1 MGSRSRRTQS
11 VRWARGRNDEYAW
24 SESAGLA
31 YSSCNSTLVGHLR
44 GAVTQQC
51 QDLDGGRGELGDEPV
66 GEAGGH
72 PARGRTGRVGF
83 HSGGVGDG
91 ATGLLARSTSEP
103 PQAANATIH
112 TPTWSGVGGTVP
124 AMQQTQAAPPAT
136 LDAVLERITY
146 ANQETG
152 YTVARVATDRSGDL
166 LTVVGAL
173 LGAQPGESLRLQGRW
188 ASHP

>member
-1 MGSRSRRTQS
+1 MPPFGPTTPRHRGRTGRSADTSGPPARSHQMGSRSRRTQS

-72 PARGRTGRVGF
+72 PARGRTGPVGF

-91 ATGLLARSTSEP
+91 AWPAREIDVRATPSSKCHDP
-103 PQAANATIH
+103 HANMVRCGRYSPGHAAE
-112 TPTWSGVGGTVP
+112 VGG
-124 AMQQTQAAPPAT
+124 AA
-136 LDAVLERITY
+136 
-146 ANQETG
+146 
-152 YTVARVATDRSGDL
+152 GDPGR
-166 LTVVGAL
+166 GA
-173 LGAQPGESLRLQGRW
+173 
-188 ASHP
+188 